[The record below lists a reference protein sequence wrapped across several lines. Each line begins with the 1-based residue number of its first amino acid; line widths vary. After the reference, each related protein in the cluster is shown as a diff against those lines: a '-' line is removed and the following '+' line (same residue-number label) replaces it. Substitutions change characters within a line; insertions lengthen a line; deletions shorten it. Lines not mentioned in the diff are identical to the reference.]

1 MSSESMKSWAMKQY
15 DCSECARSQAMQ
27 TGQWEDLSLQNISL
41 VLTPCQNHHWQKYSY
56 GATIESSTGH
66 SAMEFRDRSWLK
78 IHMWVV
84 AHPSTAGVELGK
96 LCFRESSSS
105 VLPLLLLRKF
115 RNALLGSTIG
125 FLLSFSI
132 SRVRSWQHLGRYIL
146 HYLVFCMSKLEK
158 SKQRIECG
166 AVFTVFSKI
175 SWFPSLSLRPDVL
188 WSFSGKANACPPH
201 CFGARLL
208 LP

>member
-1 MSSESMKSWAMKQY
+1 MTAVNVPEA
-15 DCSECARSQAMQ
+15 QAMQ
-27 TGQWEDLSLQNISL
+27 KGQREDPSLQNISL
-41 VLTPCQNHHWQKYSY
+41 VLIPCQNHHWQRYSY

-84 AHPSTAGVELGK
+84 AHSSTAGVELGK
-96 LCFRESSSS
+96 LCFRESSSL
-105 VLPLLLLRKF
+105 VLPLLFLRKF
-115 RNALLGSTIG
+115 RNALLCGTAG
-125 FLLSFSI
+125 FCLSFSI
-132 SRVRSWQHLGRYIL
+132 SRGRSWQHLGRYIL
-146 HYLVFCMSKLEK
+146 HYLVFCMSELEK

-166 AVFTVFSKI
+166 AVFIVFSKI
-175 SWFPSLSLRPDVL
+175 PWFPSLSLRPEVL
-188 WSFSGKANACPPH
+188 WSFRGKANACPPH